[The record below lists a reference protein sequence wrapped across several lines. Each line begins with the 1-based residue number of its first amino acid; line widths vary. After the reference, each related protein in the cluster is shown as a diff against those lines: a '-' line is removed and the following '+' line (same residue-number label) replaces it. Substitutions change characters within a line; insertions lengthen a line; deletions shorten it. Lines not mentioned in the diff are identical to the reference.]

1 MTLLKIRSTLFRFAV
16 ILSASSI
23 EKSDRLSVKSTFTVM
38 AASAAA
44 ASRKLH
50 ATELYVPIKPTQWPI
65 VYTNQYNINAFG
77 MQNLHPFDAG
87 KWGRVFQMLKES
99 GMLSEADIVTPKEA
113 SSQDLLFV
121 HTQKYLDNLTWSS
134 VVARITEV
142 LPVALVPNFI
152 LQRILLKPLR
162 YQTGGTILAAKLAV
176 ERGWAIN
183 IGGGFHHAHGEDGGG
198 FCVYADI
205 TLAIR
210 FLMASNPKIQK
221 AMIIDLDAH
230 QGNGHER
237 DFLDDESVYILDV
250 YNGAIYPRDL
260 KAKAAIKK
268 RANCLHHTKDEE
280 YLEKVK
286 RTIEEALNEF
296 KPDIIV
302 YNAGTDILLGDPLG
316 RLDVTA
322 EGIIKRDEIVFTKVR
337 AKNIPIVMVTSGG
350 YTMQTAG
357 IIANSILNLKEKN
370 LISKES
376 GHSIKDIFP
385 PEGNEESYIPP
396 IKEVDAHPDKEL
408 LEPEKTMKK
417 KQSEL

>member
-1 MTLLKIRSTLFRFAV
+1 MHSEISIYKKKENEMTLLKIRSTLFRFAV
-16 ILSASSI
+16 ILSASSL

-38 AASAAA
+38 ATEAP
-44 ASRKLH
+44 RRLH
-50 ATELYVPIKPTQWPI
+50 ATDLYVPIEPKQWPI

-77 MQNLHPFDAG
+77 MQKLHPFDAG
-87 KWGRVFQMLKES
+87 KWGRVFQMLKEA
-99 GMLSEADIVTPKEA
+99 GMVSETDVVTPKEA
-113 SSQDLLFV
+113 TSQDLLVV
-121 HTQKYLDNLTWSS
+121 HTQKYLDDLTWSS

-152 LQRILLKPLR
+152 LQKILLKPLR
-162 YQTGGTILAAKLAV
+162 FQTGGTILATKLAV

-205 TLAIR
+205 TLAIK
-210 FLMASNPKIQK
+210 FLMASDPKIKK

-237 DFLDDESVYILDV
+237 DFLNDDSVYILDV

-302 YNAGTDILLGDPLG
+302 YNAGTDILKGDPLG
-316 RLDVTA
+316 NLDISA

-337 AKNIPIVMVTSGG
+337 SKNIPIVMVTSGG
-350 YTMQTAG
+350 YTMETAK
-357 IIANSILNLKEKN
+357 IIADSILNLKEKKI
-370 LISKES
+370 ISKES
-376 GHSIKDIFP
+376 GHSIKDTFP
-385 PEGNEESYIPP
+385 PEGNEESYSQHFDPA
-396 IKEVDAHPDKEL
+396 KT
-408 LEPEKTMKK
+408 TMKT
-417 KQSEL
+417 QSEL